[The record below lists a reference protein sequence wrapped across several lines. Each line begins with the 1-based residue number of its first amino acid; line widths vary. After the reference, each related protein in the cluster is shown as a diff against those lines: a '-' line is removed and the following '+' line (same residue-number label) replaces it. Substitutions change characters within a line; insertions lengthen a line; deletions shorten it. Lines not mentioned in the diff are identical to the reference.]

1 MLLKKLAL
9 AAFLLSA
16 PAALSL
22 PSSPV
27 EGNPAIIPFPATLS
41 IEKDK
46 PGFLIDNSLPIL
58 KTGNKACLSSFLT
71 GFSNNI
77 HQIKAVPVQNANN
90 AVQILLKK
98 NSSLSPEW
106 YSIKATTQG
115 ITISCTSPAG
125 AFYAAQTL
133 KQSLTKDAAGK
144 WAIPCMTITD
154 SPRFTWRGIMI
165 DSGRN
170 PRSIEELK
178 TIIDLLA
185 HYKVNTIHWHLT
197 EDQGWRLEIKKYPK
211 LTSIGATRPESPMPG
226 NRNKGDGKP
235 FTFFYTQKEVK

>member
-27 EGNPAIIPFPATLS
+27 EGNPAIIPLPATLS

-46 PGFLIDNSLPIL
+46 PGFLIDNNLPIL

-144 WAIPCMTITD
+144 WAIPCHDHHRQPALYMARHHD
-154 SPRFTWRGIMI
+154 
-165 DSGRN
+165 
-170 PRSIEELK
+170 
-178 TIIDLLA
+178 
-185 HYKVNTIHWHLT
+185 
-197 EDQGWRLEIKKYPK
+197 
-211 LTSIGATRPESPMPG
+211 
-226 NRNKGDGKP
+226 
-235 FTFFYTQKEVK
+235 

>member
-1 MLLKKLAL
+1 MLMLPKNLLLATV
-9 AAFLLSA
+9 LLFV

-22 PSSPV
+22 PSGPV
-27 EGNPAIIPFPATLS
+27 EGNPAIIPLPAALS
-41 IEKDK
+41 VEKDK
-46 PGFLIDNSLPIL
+46 PGFLINNSLPIL
-58 KTGNKACLSSFLT
+58 KAGDKACLSSFLT

-106 YSIKATTQG
+106 YSIKVTTQG

-144 WAIPCMTITD
+144 WAIPCMNVTD
-154 SPRFTWRGIMI
+154 SPRFSWRGIMI

-170 PRSIEELK
+170 PLSVTELK
-178 TIIDLLA
+178 GIIDLLA
-185 HYKVNTIHWHLT
+185 QYKVNTIHWHLT
-197 EDQGWRLEIKKYPK
+197 EDQGWRLESTRSSLPSEPPARKAPFPA
-211 LTSIGATRPESPMPG
+211 TATRETANPLPS
-226 NRNKGDGKP
+226 
-235 FTFFYTQKEVK
+235 FTLKRK